1 MVKSGTI
8 RLVSAIVC
16 NALVLYVQQK
26 PSIKP
31 HIYHIYESLIV
42 FLKSVPF
49 WSPCTGVASFWKP
62 IVSIVLEGLVQESFF
77 QGHLSSKNSYSPELT
92 GLVYILETCISSN
105 LNLSGNPTFICRS
118 PTCLETLLLYVEV
131 LPVEIQIFQSPSVSE
146 ALNLSEALYF
156 LTPQFSGNINFS
168 ETLTFPSKPYFL
180 KPEFQETL
188 PSTKLF

>member
-92 GLVYILETCISSN
+92 GLHCTFWKRAFLQTLTC
-105 LNLSGNPTFICRS
+105 P
-118 PTCLETLLLYVEV
+118 ETLLLYVEAQLV
-131 LPVEIQIFQSPSVSE
+131 W
-146 ALNLSEALYF
+146 
-156 LTPQFSGNINFS
+156 
-168 ETLTFPSKPYFL
+168 KPYFYMQKSYLLKSKFSIVLLFL
-180 KPEFQETL
+180 KPLIYQKPFT
-188 PSTKLF
+188 F